1 MGFQDRYYYREQSD
15 RYNPLLW
22 LLGASVQVLS
32 VAGTRVRLHI
42 SLILFVGLALLMG
55 ISDEFTMPHRLV
67 SMAALVVCLVLHE
80 LAHCFATRAL
90 GGFADEALLWPLG
103 GLADWQYPHR
113 PGLAFVSV
121 AAGPALNLAIAAAAA
136 GVLFGVYRVEV
147 PFSPHASLLAPGDWS
162 QAQFYLWYL
171 YIVSYL
177 LLLVN
182 LLPVLP
188 LDGAHLLQT
197 LLWPTLGYG
206 KSLLV
211 TCNIGIGS
219 AVVIGGYGIYSS
231 EWILIFAMIAC
242 MAFCVQKRSAIKAA
256 GVWTFDDYDTDIR
269 RPRRRH
275 RLSRYTKWRTRRQI
289 RREEAERIH
298 VDAILEKI
306 QRQGINS
313 LTWWERRVLRRA
325 TERQRQREME
335 IGS

>member
-136 GVLFGVYRVEV
+136 GVL
-147 PFSPHASLLAPGDWS
+147 
-162 QAQFYLWYL
+162 
-171 YIVSYL
+171 
-177 LLLVN
+177 LLV
-182 LLPVLP
+182 LVL
-188 LDGAHLLQT
+188 
-197 LLWPTLGYG
+197 
-206 KSLLV
+206 
-211 TCNIGIGS
+211 GI
-219 AVVIGGYGIYSS
+219 VRTV
-231 EWILIFAMIAC
+231 
-242 MAFCVQKRSAIKAA
+242 R
-256 GVWTFDDYDTDIR
+256 
-269 RPRRRH
+269 
-275 RLSRYTKWRTRRQI
+275 RTRRA
-289 RREEAERIH
+289 RADAESAG
-298 VDAILEKI
+298 DATT
-306 QRQGINS
+306 GPDD
-313 LTWWERRVLRRA
+313 A
-325 TERQRQREME
+325 
-335 IGS
+335 